1 MHHAEQD
8 YCSIHPLLFFARKVI
23 DFIMKSSGARRIRVI
38 TFLSF
43 VNIFGKTLL
52 NNQVLPLART
62 MSRRSNAG
70 KANGEISDA
79 MATSPS
85 KSKESGMGVPD
96 RGSWGIF

>member
-1 MHHAEQD
+1 MGIVFSLFQ
-8 YCSIHPLLFFARKVI
+8 ILVLL
-23 DFIMKSSGARRIRVI
+23 
-38 TFLSF
+38 T
-43 VNIFGKTLL
+43 TLL

-85 KSKESGMGVPD
+85 KSKESAQDKQVRLLAEDVGHFSMIRYASLYSTPALTRTDAVP
-96 RGSWGIF
+96 RTERSISQ